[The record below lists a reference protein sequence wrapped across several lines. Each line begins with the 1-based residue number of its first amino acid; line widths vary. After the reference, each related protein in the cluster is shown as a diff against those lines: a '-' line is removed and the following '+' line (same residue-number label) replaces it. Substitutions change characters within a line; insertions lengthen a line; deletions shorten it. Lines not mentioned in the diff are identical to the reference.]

1 MSIEKLLAQQEERRT
16 NCASM
21 CVYWQVVL
29 RRRSKLRNFRSLE
42 ETKWSWFIANGT
54 PAKRKITTHVGLFE
68 I

>member
-1 MSIEKLLAQQEERRT
+1 MERMT
-16 NCASM
+16 APNVKSNWYYASM

-29 RRRSKLRNFRSLE
+29 RRRSRLRNFRSLE